1 MTKPGKLNRSLT
13 TKKNA
18 APSQRPAMRVIHLDL
33 TMTQSEDAR
42 AKHKMRAAF
51 EDLRGKTAFNDW
63 ELSCIL
69 LIYYKM
75 TQGAPIA
82 RPEFRNFIH
91 NVFGISRQDIVER
104 IFSALDEPNSPGLE
118 PQAFVILLSIFTRG
132 SLDDK
137 IDFVFQVYDSMCLG
151 YIGREAMTKLLVPT
165 LLTRR
170 QEHEAVENAIDM
182 VDLLMRKIDKDR
194 DGRIAYSE
202 FIEQMKQNEKLLE
215 VFSQVIPDRMDKY
228 AFMATFTPRVATT
241 QSKYMMKNTEIPA
254 LHNISL
260 F

>member
-182 VDLLMRKIDKDR
+182 VDLLMRKLDTDKH
-194 DGRIAYSE
+194 GRLSYTAFRENVKKSPA
-202 FIEQMKQNEKLLE
+202 LLE
-215 VFSQVIPDRMDKY
+215 LFGIVFPDRMLKY
-228 AFMATFTPRVATT
+228 AFLTSVTPDVVKSKGKYKSRFDRKTFV
-241 QSKYMMKNTEIPA
+241 
-254 LHNISL
+254 
-260 F
+260 